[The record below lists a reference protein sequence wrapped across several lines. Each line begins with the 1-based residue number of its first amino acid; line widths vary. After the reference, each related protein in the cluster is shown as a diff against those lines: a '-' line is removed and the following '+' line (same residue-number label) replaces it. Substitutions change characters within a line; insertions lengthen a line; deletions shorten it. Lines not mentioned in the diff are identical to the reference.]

1 MMNDKGRRHV
11 TRFQSDR
18 ICCDGPGFLQG
29 RFDAA
34 TLEIIPVSR
43 SPTRHREVFLGVAFL
58 ALG

>member
-1 MMNDKGRRHV
+1 V

-43 SPTRHREVFLGVAFL
+43 SPTRHREVFLGVAYL